1 VIYRS
6 LIPCKKYF
14 DTFEIMGSQT
24 IIHGRITLKGDV
36 GASQK
41 YVSQLRDDNYPKIC
55 REMFSIGA
63 TEYYAYYEEPVIAF
77 AATYKSVEDD
87 WDCFILKFEHLLRN
101 IEFDTAKLQMETEY
115 LGDYHFF
122 WKSKTEHTR
131 FEEKDKFIEMPEWF
145 FGYGYRCVWGLL
157 EEEQDGIPS
166 FPFEFDYP
174 VRPDE
179 EILAELLQMLQAME
193 QGNLPKQVFVNDY
206 LSRESQQSPKLYL
219 SLTALCLRE
228 GITFGYETHKGHW
241 IRSREA
247 MA

>member
-1 VIYRS
+1 
-6 LIPCKKYF
+6 
-14 DTFEIMGSQT
+14 MGSQT
-24 IIHGRITLKGDV
+24 IIHGRITLKGDIE
-36 GASQK
+36 AAQK
-41 YVSQLRDDNYPKIC
+41 FVRELRDDNYPKIC
-55 REMFSIGA
+55 TEMFSIGA
-63 TEYYAYYEEPVIAF
+63 TEYYSFYEEPVIAF

-115 LGDYHFF
+115 FGDYHFF

-145 FGYGYRCVWGLL
+145 FGYGYRCVWGIL
-157 EEEQDGIPS
+157 EKGQDGAAS
-166 FPFEFDYP
+166 FPFKFEYP

-179 EILAELLQMLQAME
+179 EILGELLRIAQAME
-193 QGNLPKQVFVNDY
+193 QGNLPQTVFINDH
-206 LSRESQQSPKLYL
+206 LTPEMQQAPKLYP

-228 GITFGYETHKGHW
+228 RVTFGYETDKGYW
-241 IRSREA
+241 MRSTEA